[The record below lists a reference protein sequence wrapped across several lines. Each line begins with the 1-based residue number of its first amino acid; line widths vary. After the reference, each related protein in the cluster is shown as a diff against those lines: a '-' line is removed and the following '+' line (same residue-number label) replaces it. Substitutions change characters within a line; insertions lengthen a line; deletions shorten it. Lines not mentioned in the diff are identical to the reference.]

1 MKKQPQSSCDAPDK
15 QKPGISILSIL
26 VLSLFIGL
34 IAGAGIDKSQIVPIA
49 LISAVI
55 LFINRHKIAASDATP
70 WPKNNEQQH
79 NAASTYIWPERG
91 QFACAISAE
100 PYQGTLQQ
108 LLQENIINSD
118 DGSDPMAHIL
128 QAQLI
133 PDNSNPYDSEVV
145 RISIHNRSV
154 GYLSR
159 KQAHNFLRILNE
171 KRLSNQITLCNAII
185 TKNDATNNKKP
196 GYGVKLDIE
205 IVE

>member
-1 MKKQPQSSCDAPDK
+1 MKKQPQSSCDTSDK

-34 IAGAGIDKSQIVPIA
+34 IAGAGVDKSQIVPIA

-55 LFINRHKIAASDATP
+55 LFINRNKIAASDTTP
-70 WPKNNEQQH
+70 WSKNNEQQH
-79 NAASTYIWPERG
+79 NPTSTYIWPELG
-91 QFACAISAE
+91 QFACTISAE
-100 PYQGTLQQ
+100 PYQDTLQQ
-108 LLQENIINSD
+108 LLQENIINVD
-118 DGSDPMAHIL
+118 DDSDPMAHIL

-145 RISIHNRSV
+145 WVSIHNRSV

-159 KQAHNFLRILNE
+159 KHAHNFLRTLNE
-171 KRLSNQITLCNAII
+171 KGLSNQITLCNAII
-185 TKNDATNNKKP
+185 TKNDATNSKKP

-205 IVE
+205 VFE